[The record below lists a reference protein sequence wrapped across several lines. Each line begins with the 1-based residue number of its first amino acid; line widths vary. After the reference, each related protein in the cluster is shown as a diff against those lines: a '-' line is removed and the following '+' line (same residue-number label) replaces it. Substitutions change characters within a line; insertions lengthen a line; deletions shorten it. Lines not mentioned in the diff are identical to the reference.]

1 MTLTLRRRDSARKT
15 DASGSGTARRLFSG
29 RWADITVWVAVC
41 CLAVSSVGIA
51 VKGVSTAWATGAD
64 TTARSRAGD
73 LDMREREAEYRCF
86 RKGVYPNFRL
96 AGSKRPAWLRHT
108 PYPPYALPMF
118 AIFFEPGGVLQGRVL
133 IELLSA
139 ASLVLMGVYGYR
151 QLRFAGPAMAS
162 IGAVAAAAITGNST
176 AIELGHFSIICAGLI
191 VAQMMLLESGR
202 RLPAGICWALAMIKP
217 QIALAFVPLFMAN
230 RQWRGLLVGCS
241 LLGLSWLSS
250 CWWTN
255 VPPTAAI
262 SEWFLGLSWV
272 FATHAQGIGPG
283 ALAAWLGIDPLSMH
297 AAMIVT
303 CGFLLAAVCW
313 LLLRRTAGDRGLTF
327 RMAPLAGVC
336 AVLGEVF
343 VYHHHY
349 DNVMLFPALIAILTL
364 AAQVPAWWSAGL
376 ATAMAATLWIPQRLI
391 AQIPFNGAGRAA
403 IWLTVA
409 AVLMLFVADTV
420 SPARRA
426 WSIPGGR
433 WMGRWK
439 WWS

>member
-1 MTLTLRRRDSARKT
+1 M
-15 DASGSGTARRLFSG
+15 
-29 RWADITVWVAVC
+29 
-41 CLAVSSVGIA
+41 
-51 VKGVSTAWATGAD
+51 
-64 TTARSRAGD
+64 
-73 LDMREREAEYRCF
+73 
-86 RKGVYPNFRL
+86 
-96 AGSKRPAWLRHT
+96 
-108 PYPPYALPMF
+108 
-118 AIFFEPGGVLQGRVL
+118 
-133 IELLSA
+133 
-139 ASLVLMGVYGYR
+139 
-151 QLRFAGPAMAS
+151 
-162 IGAVAAAAITGNST
+162 
-176 AIELGHFSIICAGLI
+176 
-191 VAQMMLLESGR
+191 
-202 RLPAGICWALAMIKP
+202 
-217 QIALAFVPLFMAN
+217 
-230 RQWRGLLVGCS
+230 
-241 LLGLSWLSS
+241 
-250 CWWTN
+250 
-255 VPPTAAI
+255 
-262 SEWFLGLSWV
+262 
-272 FATHAQGIGPG
+272 
-283 ALAAWLGIDPLSMH
+283 ALAAWLGVDPLSMH
-297 AAMIVT
+297 SAMIVT